1 MVVGRCVV
9 VWPIESSFF
18 LLAPNSGSSRESR
31 GGGVTRRRL
40 RLDSAVVET
49 APAMPAPWPSASHN
63 LRLGCSTIAARV
75 VERDMQRKQAQASK
89 THSSAVAGPAPYDDA
104 DYGASA
110 DSGSADDTDVS
121 ESQEESQSSE
131 SEASSAQPRST
142 AAGVSAGGDLHGGGA
157 EAEVRAGGRQ
167 VSLPEAPESNVGAFG
182 MFVAN
187 WKGSRSEES
196 VNDNIASDIISR
208 NPAAIMMVCQVD
220 YDFIESLQR
229 PSQCPRATS
238 LQLQPASAAAPAVA
252 GRGRAAAQREPNY
265 RAWHVAATC
274 NTEEGNKDSNA
285 LIVAAKSS
293 RASACRE
300 LEVLVLLHKKYE
312 DTNGKTTQACS
323 RVLAAEIQ
331 WHLPMAGRSSLRVL
345 NVHLHHDVAK
355 QVLDAQT
362 P

>member
-89 THSSAVAGPAPYDDA
+89 THSSAVAGPAPHDDA
-104 DYGASA
+104 DYGAPA
-110 DSGSADDTDVS
+110 DSGSADDTEVT
-121 ESQEESQSSE
+121 ESQEESQEESHCSE

-182 MFVAN
+182 MYVAN
-187 WKGSRSEES
+187 WKGSRSNES
-196 VNDNIASDIISR
+196 VKNTSPETSSH
-208 NPAAIMMVCQVD
+208 AI
-220 YDFIESLQR
+220 L
-229 PSQCPRATS
+229 P
-238 LQLQPASAAAPAVA
+238 
-252 GRGRAAAQREPNY
+252 
-265 RAWHVAATC
+265 
-274 NTEEGNKDSNA
+274 
-285 LIVAAKSS
+285 
-293 RASACRE
+293 
-300 LEVLVLLHKKYE
+300 LL
-312 DTNGKTTQACS
+312 
-323 RVLAAEIQ
+323 
-331 WHLPMAGRSSLRVL
+331 
-345 NVHLHHDVAK
+345 
-355 QVLDAQT
+355 
-362 P
+362 